1 MKYFQFFDK
10 RVIKRRGNV
19 PYLIRWTIIGF
30 GIDSSWFS
38 IKVHNI
44 LISDEECLHNHP
56 WTFIS
61 IILKGGYTE
70 HTKHLPWSYKLS
82 KWSHPVISEKN
93 GFHIQHKTFKAGNI
107 LYRPAHWSHRLELG
121 TALGPLLSALGPN
134 VSVQYP
140 VPAWTLVFTFR
151 KTQRWGFFTKQK
163 GWIPNW
169 KYSEEKDC

>member
-10 RVIKRRGNV
+10 RIIKRRGNV
-19 PYLIRWTIIGF
+19 PYLIRWTILGF

-38 IKVHNI
+38 IKLHNI

-70 HTKHLPWSYKLS
+70 HTKHLPWAYNKAG
-82 KWSHPVISEKN
+82 WSDPVISEKN
-93 GFHIQHKTFKAGNI
+93 GFHVQHKTFKAGNI
-107 LYRPAHWSHRLELG
+107 LYRPAHWSHRLELQ
-121 TALGPLLSALGPN
+121 A
-134 VSVQYP
+134 P
-140 VPAWTLVFTFR
+140 VWTLVFTFR

-163 GWIPNW
+163 GWIPSW

>member
-1 MKYFQFFDK
+1 MKYFQFLDK
-10 RVIKRRGNV
+10 RIIKRRGNV

-30 GIDSSWFS
+30 GVDSSWFS
-38 IKVHNI
+38 IKLHNI

-70 HTKHLPWSYKLS
+70 HTKHLPWAYNKAG
-82 KWSHPVISEKN
+82 WSDPVISEKN
-93 GFHIQHKTFKAGNI
+93 GFHVQHKTFKAGSI
-107 LYRPAHWSHRLELG
+107 LYRPAHWSHRLQLPNR
-121 TALGPLLSALGPN
+121 LVPLMAGVLNGDICKEKPI
-134 VSVQYP
+134 P
-140 VPAWTLVFTFR
+140 VWTLVFTFR
-151 KTQRWGFFTKQK
+151 KTQRWGFFTKT

>member
-10 RVIKRRGNV
+10 RVIKRRNNV

-30 GIDSSWFS
+30 GLDSSWFS

-56 WTFIS
+56 WAFLS
-61 IILKGGYTE
+61 IILKGGYRE
-70 HTKHLPWSYKLS
+70 HTKELPWSYKLS

-93 GFHIQHKTFKAGNI
+93 GFHVQHKEFRRGSM
-107 LYRPAHWSHRLELG
+107 LFRPAHWSHRLELFNTLVPHPEG
-121 TALGPLLSALGPN
+121 DSFIPKPI
-134 VSVQYP
+134 
-140 VPAWTLVFTFR
+140 PAWTLVFTFR

>member
-1 MKYFQFFDK
+1 MKYFQFFNK
-10 RVIKRRGNV
+10 SVIKRRNNQ

-61 IILKGGYTE
+61 IILLGGYRE
-70 HTKHLPWSYKLS
+70 HTQALPWAYRPAPT
-82 KWSHPVISEKN
+82 WSPAIFNDKN
-93 GFHIQHKTFKAGNI
+93 GFKIQNREFRRGSI
-107 LYRPAHWSHRLELG
+107 LFRPAHWSHRLELFTKLIPKG
-121 TALGPLLSALGPN
+121 HNGPA
-134 VSVQYP
+134 VEQTI
-140 VPAWTLVFTFR
+140 PAWTLVFTFR
-151 KTQRWGFFTKQK
+151 KVQRWGFFTRQ

-169 KYSEEKDC
+169 KYNEEKDC